1 MVITKESSHVWDIHV
16 TWSMER
22 KVRQI
27 ETARNLKLQW
37 KGVTCD
43 VSVPLSVVSKSR
55 AWAWFGRGN
64 INSNFVL
71 CCILHTVYMSI

>member
-1 MVITKESSHVWDIHV
+1 VWDIHV

-27 ETARNLKLQW
+27 ETTKNLKLQR
-37 KGVTCD
+37 KGVRCV
-43 VSVPLSVVSKSR
+43 VSVSLRDVSKSR
-55 AWAWFGRGN
+55 AWAWFGRAN

-71 CCILHTVYMSI
+71 CCILHTEYDMSI